1 MILNTAAFARGTMC
15 QMATP
20 PDVMILTGRRTV
32 DRRVALELGRVLIT
46 RLELL

>member
-1 MILNTAAFARGTMC
+1 MISNTAAFARGTMF

-20 PDVMILTGRRTV
+20 PDAMILTGRQTV
-32 DRRVALELGRVLIT
+32 DRRVALELDRVLIT